1 MHTEPDG
8 SVKAAPQTD
17 TIANRR
23 GLCAIACALLL
34 AGAAYR
40 LYLTSQLPV
49 GYDEVFVMAV
59 GLEEMAALGAPGWI
73 EIPIRRSAGITPL
86 WWWVQY
92 TASHLAG
99 GLSLATMR
107 VLPILLGFAAMAT
120 AYLCARRRFG
130 RRVGIVFMGLIA
142 LSDIVAFTN
151 SRSEFSESLALLF
164 LVPLVCW
171 TGRDDRSV
179 ARGMLWL
186 GLVMTGLSKGV
197 FVIGLC
203 TLAELAI
210 FAAVRG
216 GRARRIG
223 GLALSLVIAA
233 IPTTTYLVVASR
245 TFADRGVIHHDAIST
260 NGVME
265 LITELTFHYTTIK
278 AHVTGGV
285 RDAALVYLDVGI
297 WPVTALT
304 GLPLLAGFLVACL
317 PAIRRGRKRYARRD
331 VTRIGLCVW
340 LSIGLGVI
348 LARGTAGARFHLLYL
363 PALWLL
369 GALWLGPYM
378 RRPAAKWVAGA
389 SIVAWCAG
397 VLAAGPLAWAH
408 FSRFEPMYASDE
420 LRLLD
425 DFRAGRTGPPDPID
439 RTLHIDMANYH
450 LRRDGDDTGRLDRAW
465 HLERAVHHARVETE
479 RAPADARAWF
489 YLGESLRQ
497 SGATADSVCEA
508 WRESLRIKPN
518 DRLQRRTSVLCGGDH
533 GGE

>member
-8 SVKAAPQTD
+8 SVKAAPQTN
-17 TIANRR
+17 AAVNRR
-23 GLCAIACALLL
+23 GLYAIACALLL
-34 AGAAYR
+34 TGAAYR
-40 LYLTSQLPV
+40 LCLTSQLPV

-59 GLEEMAALGAPGWI
+59 GLEEMEALGAPGWI
-73 EIPIRRSAGITPL
+73 EIPIRRSAAITPL
-86 WWWVQY
+86 WWWAQY
-92 TASHLAG
+92 VASHLAG
-99 GLSLATMR
+99 GISLATMR

-164 LVPLVCW
+164 LIPLVCW
-171 TGRDDRSV
+171 TGGEGRSV
-179 ARGMLWL
+179 TRGLLWL
-186 GLVMTGLSKGV
+186 GLIMTGLSKGV

-203 TLAELAI
+203 TLAELVI
-210 FAAVRG
+210 VAAVRG
-216 GRARRIG
+216 ARARRIG
-223 GLALSLVIAA
+223 GLAISLVIAA
-233 IPTTTYLVVASR
+233 IPTTAYLVVASR
-245 TFADRGVIHHDAIST
+245 AFADRGVIQHDAISPT
-260 NGVME
+260 GVME
-265 LITELTFHYTTIK
+265 LITELTFRYSTIK

-317 PAIRRGRKRYARRD
+317 PALRQGRKRNARTD

-340 LSIGLGVI
+340 VSVGLCVI

-369 GALWLGPYM
+369 GALWLGPRM
-378 RRPAAKWVAGA
+378 RRPSAKWVAGA
-389 SIVAWCAG
+389 SLAVWCVA
-397 VLAAGPLAWAH
+397 VLAAGPLIWAR
-408 FSRFEPMYASDE
+408 FSRFEPMYGSDE
-420 LRLLD
+420 LKLLD
-425 DFRAGRTGPPDPID
+425 DFRAGRTGAPDPID

-450 LRRDGDDTGRLDRAW
+450 LRAEGDDRGRLDRRW
-465 HLERAVHHARVETE
+465 HLERAVHHARKETE

-497 SGATADSVCEA
+497 SGASVDSVCEA

-518 DRLQRRTSVLCGGDH
+518 DALQQRVSASCGG
-533 GGE
+533 E